1 MAAIAQCAR
10 EEARIEQMQHGVL
23 DAADIL
29 VDGHPVFDRLPVEH
43 ALGVRRAEAQEVPG
57 RFEERV
63 ERVRLALRGTAAF
76 RAGDVLP
83 GRVPVER
90 VARRVEGRSEEHTSA
105 LQSLMRNSYAG
116 FC

>member
-1 MAAIAQCAR
+1 MIRRPPRSTLTDTLFPYTTLFRSRERLGEVEMAAIAQCAR

-63 ERVRLALRGTAAF
+63 EREIG
-76 RAGDVLP
+76 RAHV
-83 GRVPVER
+83 
-90 VARRVEGRSEEHTSA
+90 
-105 LQSLMRNSYAG
+105 
-116 FC
+116 